1 MSSKSKSVPV
11 YMIDKE
17 SGKVIRTFSS
27 MKEASQ
33 ITGIS
38 RTVISY
44 VCTGLGKTAGG
55 YIWRKNFDY
64 DKL

>member
-1 MSSKSKSVPV
+1 MFGKPKSVTV
-11 YMIDKE
+11 DMIDKE

-38 RTVISY
+38 RTGISY
-44 VCTGLGKTAGG
+44 VCTGLGRTAGG
-55 YIWRKNFDY
+55 YIWRKNFE
-64 DKL
+64 L